1 MAIDTHLRHPQEL
14 FAPPIRYEIP
24 PFQRHYV
31 WQRDEQWEPLW
42 RDVEEKA
49 QAILNEGNDTQPHF
63 MGAVVLQQVRSPTGA
78 LPRRIVVDGQQRLTT
93 LQILI
98 DAAQEVLAE
107 RGQTNPAKRLATLV
121 LNEEAYRDENPDN
134 AFKVWPTL
142 KDQEAFRHALRNDL
156 AITGLE
162 DSRIVQAHAFFT
174 DEARQWLDRLPAEDS
189 TAAGGL
195 EEALRTKLELVVI
208 DLGADDDPHVI
219 FETLNARGTPLL
231 QSDMVKNR
239 ILHAAGLTA
248 AEDDRVPAR
257 IKALWPFDSDDWWTV
272 EVGRGFQRR
281 PRIDIHLNHWLTLRR
296 GAEIKAHDEFRAFD
310 RYARTRQEAGDTIED
325 VAHDMGTIGTL
336 FRAIEDVQLP
346 AIAPFLERR
355 KIMNAGVVTPLLLW
369 LLSADVPEP
378 VQKRC
383 LTALESFLVRRVI
396 LGYSARSYSQVFTR
410 LLGQLVKGSP
420 ATADRILLESL
431 ADRSAQ
437 ATLWPDDAD
446 LLERFLTVP
455 LYQWMT
461 RARLHMV
468 LAAIEAHVRTELAEI
483 QAVPADLQIEHI
495 LPQAWSSHW
504 PLATDDP
511 EATERR
517 ASRIH
522 TIGNLT
528 LVNGP
533 LDKALSNGPW
543 NEKKATLAKHSVL
556 FLNKDLVHEGPAVWD
571 EDAIEARS
579 RWLHSKAVEIWPHHG
594 AITSSG

>member
-63 MGAVVLQQVRSPTGA
+63 MGAVVLQQVRSPTGT

-98 DAAQEVLAE
+98 DAVQDVLEDRGQVGPAE
-107 RGQTNPAKRLATLV
+107 RLADLV
-121 LNEEAYRDENPDN
+121 LNRKAFRDGNPDN

-174 DEARQWLDRLPAEDS
+174 DEARQWLDRLPADDR
-189 TAAGGL
+189 TAAAAL

-248 AEDDRVPAR
+248 AEDDRVSAR

-378 VQKRC
+378 VRTRC

-396 LGYSARSYSQVFTR
+396 CGYRAMSYGLVFTR

-420 ATADRILLESL
+420 ATADRVLLESL

-437 ATLWPDDAD
+437 ATIWPDDAD
-446 LLERFLTVP
+446 LLERFLAVP

-468 LAAIEAHVRTELAEI
+468 LAAIEAHVRTELTEI

-495 LPQAWSSHW
+495 MPQAWSSHW
-504 PLATDDP
+504 PLAPDDP

-528 LVNGP
+528 LVTAP
-533 LDKALSNGPW
+533 LNKTLSNAPW

-594 AITSSG
+594 AITGAA